1 MCLLVCVA
9 DTCQA
14 SSQSS
19 TTPVP
24 ALSIAALIIAWVI
37 VATDGRCKPVRVT
50 GDWQLTADQVP

>member
-9 DTCQA
+9 DIRQA

-24 ALSIAALIIAWVI
+24 ALSIAALII
-37 VATDGRCKPVRVT
+37 K
-50 GDWQLTADQVP
+50 

>member
-9 DTCQA
+9 DTRQA

-24 ALSIAALIIAWVI
+24 ALSIAALIIEWS
-37 VATDGRCKPVRVT
+37 
-50 GDWQLTADQVP
+50 